1 MRGDEH
7 PERPRI
13 VGEDCSTEGDLPR
26 CVDLLVA
33 DWSLFAPTI
42 FLVKEF
48 YYKLTVWTNL
58 YSNWVLLADKCVVCD
73 NRNAK
78 FICFC
83 L

>member
-7 PERPRI
+7 PERPRM

-33 DWSLFAPTI
+33 DWSLFASTI

-48 YYKLTVWTNL
+48 NFSYL
-58 YSNWVLLADKCVVCD
+58 
-73 NRNAK
+73 
-78 FICFC
+78 
-83 L
+83 